1 MILSI
6 SSSSLKSNTMS
17 GKNKT
22 EMGKKLNGT
31 GDLESRG
38 LLMLIFRN
46 RFPLITITIVAL
58 IVSVVVSLL
67 ITDRYLSRVILYPA
81 VSTSLSRFIM
91 GSAATSGDLTGFGQ
105 EEDAE
110 RLLQVLK
117 SDAIREKI
125 FTKYS
130 LLEHYG
136 IKENNRYPL
145 TTLNKKFDSNVRFRK
160 TEYMAIEIEVLD
172 KDPVLAAEMAND
184 IAGYIDS
191 VMNDMLRERASQ
203 SLSIVQEEYRR
214 LRNEVAMIEDSLRKI
229 RELGVM
235 DYESQAEVL
244 NNAYATAMLNND
256 SAGITYFRNRLNTLS
271 EWGGVYVNLRD
282 NLVYQNEKLSDLKSV
297 YDEVRLNA
305 SNTMPYKFI
314 VTGARVAEKK
324 TYPVRSLIVIVST
337 ISAFL
342 LALFTLVTLEALKT
356 VFVSE
361 THRKVKPKHGK
372 SVKHLDTR

>member
-6 SSSSLKSNTMS
+6 SCSSLKSNTMS

>member
-1 MILSI
+1 
-6 SSSSLKSNTMS
+6 MS

-22 EMGKKLNGT
+22 EMGKKLNGA
-31 GDLESRG
+31 GDLEARG
-38 LLMLIFRN
+38 LIMLIFRN
-46 RFPLITITIVAL
+46 RFPLITITVAAF

-67 ITDRYLSRVILYPA
+67 ITDRYRSGVILYPA

-91 GSAATSGDLTGFGQ
+91 GSATTSGDLTGFGQ

-125 FTKYS
+125 FEKYS
-130 LLEHYG
+130 LMEHYG
-136 IKENNRYPL
+136 IKENNPYPL

-160 TEYMAIEIEVLD
+160 TEFMAIEVEVLD
-172 KDPVLAAEMAND
+172 KDPVLAADMAND

-203 SLSIVQEEYRR
+203 SLSIVREEYRR
-214 LRNEVAMIEDSLRKI
+214 LGNEVAMIEDSLRKI
-229 RELGVM
+229 RGLGVM

-244 NNAYATAMLNND
+244 NSAYATAVLNND
-256 SAGITYFRNRLNTLS
+256 TDGINYFRKRLDTLS

-305 SNTMPYKFI
+305 NNTMPYKFI

-324 TYPVRSLIVIVST
+324 TYPVRSLIVVVST

-342 LALFTLVTLEALKT
+342 IALFIMVFMESFKTIYFKEARGKIK
-356 VFVSE
+356 S
-361 THRKVKPKHGK
+361 RHGK

>member
-1 MILSI
+1 
-6 SSSSLKSNTMS
+6 
-17 GKNKT
+17 
-22 EMGKKLNGT
+22 MGKKLNGA

-38 LLMLIFRN
+38 LLMLMFRN
-46 RFPLITITIVAL
+46 RFPLITITIVAF

-67 ITDRYLSRVILYPA
+67 ITDRYRSGVILYPA

-91 GSAATSGDLTGFGQ
+91 GTAATSGDLTGFGQ

-125 FTKYS
+125 FEKYS
-130 LLEHYG
+130 LMEHYG

-145 TTLNKKFDSNVRFRK
+145 TALNKKFDSNVRFRK

-203 SLSIVQEEYRR
+203 SLSIVREEYSR
-214 LRNEVAMIEDSLRKI
+214 LKNEVAMIEDSLRKI
-229 RELGVM
+229 REMGVM

-244 NNAYATAMLNND
+244 NNAYATAVLNND
-256 SAGITYFRNRLNTLS
+256 SAGMSYFRNRLNTLS

-305 SNTMPYKFI
+305 SKTMPYKFI
-314 VTGARVAEKK
+314 VTGARVAEKS
-324 TYPVRSLIVIVST
+324 TYPVRSLIVVVST
-337 ISAFL
+337 LSAFL
-342 LALFTLVTLEALKT
+342 LALFALVTMETLKT
-356 VFVSE
+356 VVVNE
-361 THRKVKPKHGK
+361 THGKVKPRHGK